1 MTRAYVTR
9 KLVLRRDLY
18 GAFLR
23 LRRHEVARRGRGKE
37 REREREIERE
47 ALDLGTVLRVR
58 YHSHTRE

>member
-1 MTRAYVTR
+1 MRFYAYVATR
-9 KLVLRRDLY
+9 WH
-18 GAFLR
+18 GEG
-23 LRRHEVARRGRGKE
+23 EVK